1 MKSLLH
7 LFQTSAIRRCG
18 QIHNC
23 SSIRKFSVA
32 SSPDE
37 VVIETLGGNQEGIAV
52 IGLNRPAAR
61 NAIGRNLANQLHE
74 AVEDLKYKNN
84 LRVLII
90 RSLVPGIFCAGADL
104 KERAKMAP
112 EEVGPFV
119 GKLRGVLHEMQKIPF
134 PTIAAVDGV
143 AVGGGLEMALGY
155 DMRVASSNAKMGL
168 VETKLAIIPGAG
180 GTQNLARVVG
190 TSKAKELIFTGRV
203 VSGSEAFDMGLVNHF
218 VQQNQDGDAA
228 YQRALEVAMEI
239 TPQGPVALRMAKQ
252 AINCGSEVNLSTGLQ
267 FEQACYA
274 QVIPTKD
281 RLEGLKAFREKRK
294 PKYEGH

>member
-1 MKSLLH
+1 MKVLRTPVWNVCVPKRS
-7 LFQTSAIRRCG
+7 
-18 QIHNC
+18 
-23 SSIRKFSVA
+23 FSV
-32 SSPDE
+32 SSE
-37 VVIETLGGNQEGIAV
+37 KELVVDSLTGNHEGV
-52 IGLNRPAAR
+52 VVLGLNRPSSR
-61 NAIGRNLANQLHE
+61 NAIGKILANSMSE
-74 AVEDLKYKNN
+74 AIEELKYKNN
-84 LRVLII
+84 IRVLII

-104 KERAKMAP
+104 KERAKMPA

-119 GKLRGVLHEMQKIPF
+119 GRLRSLLYDMQKIPF
-134 PTIAAVDGV
+134 PTIAALDGT

-155 DMRVASSNAKMGL
+155 DIRVASTNAKMGL

-203 VSGSEAFDMGLVNHF
+203 LNGNQAHDVGLVNH
-218 VQQNQDGDAA
+218 VVEQNADGDAA
-228 YQRALEVAMEI
+228 YKKSLEIASEI
-239 TPQGPVALRMAKQ
+239 IPQGPIALRMAKQ
-252 AINCGSEVNLSTGLQ
+252 AINLGSEVDLSTGLA

-294 PKYEGH
+294 PKYEGK

>member
-1 MKSLLH
+1 MYNYTFKL
-7 LFQTSAIRRCG
+7 TSNSTF
-18 QIHNC
+18 H
-23 SSIRKFSVA
+23 
-32 SSPDE
+32 
-37 VVIETLGGNQEGIAV
+37 
-52 IGLNRPAAR
+52 
-61 NAIGRNLANQLHE
+61 
-74 AVEDLKYKNN
+74 
-84 LRVLII
+84 

-190 TSKAKELIFTGRV
+190 TSKAKELIFTGRFVKLFLCYDRCSFLRFV
-203 VSGSEAFDMGLVNHF
+203 VFCCF
-218 VQQNQDGDAA
+218 K
-228 YQRALEVAMEI
+228 
-239 TPQGPVALRMAKQ
+239 TPV
-252 AINCGSEVNLSTGLQ
+252 
-267 FEQACYA
+267 
-274 QVIPTKD
+274 
-281 RLEGLKAFREKRK
+281 
-294 PKYEGH
+294 